1 MIKLSTFWERIIDIV
16 EDICT
21 NFVDAFDDF
30 FVVPLKDMV
39 SSSMVGDIFGQ
50 KVIDFIFE
58 TLNLEDVT
66 VVGVLFGVLGLYI
79 IYQLCKWIADI
90 VL

>member
-1 MIKLSTFWERIIDIV
+1 MIKLSTFWERSMDIV

-21 NFVDAFDDF
+21 NFVDSFDDF
-30 FVVPLKDMV
+30 FVVPLKDMIN
-39 SSSMVGDIFGQ
+39 SSMVGDLFGQ

-58 TLNLEDVT
+58 KLNIEDVT

>member
-1 MIKLSTFWERIIDIV
+1 MIKLSTFWDRLMDIV
-16 EDICT
+16 EDICS

-30 FVVPLKDMV
+30 FVLKIKDMV
-39 SSSMVGDIFGQ
+39 SNSMIGDLFGQ
-50 KVIDFIFE
+50 KVVDFIFE
-58 TLNLEDVT
+58 SFNIEDLT
-66 VVGVLFGVLGLYI
+66 VVGVLFGVFGLYI